1 MDDELQHGKYDPHR
15 LIFHM
20 CLVGVSICAI
30 GISISLI
37 AFFQQLGWDIF
48 TLHVDALG
56 DYLRSPLAFL
66 FNVCLMLAGACF
78 VLAMYGLHLVRYDR
92 ITSLLA
98 ASGALCGI
106 TVMLL
111 GAYPFNDQPIHYMI
125 MTGFICTSM
134 LMFGVLFIY
143 HFSRPHLCPGFL
155 GVISFMGI
163 IASILLLWEWELE
176 PNRTSTLCQN
186 VGFCYLAF
194 LMWLHTFLTML
205 VAFGLAIMAR
215 RLVAATAH

>member
-1 MDDELQHGKYDPHR
+1 MTMDDEIQHGKYDPHR

-20 CLVGVSICAI
+20 CLVGVSICVI

-37 AFFQQLGWDIF
+37 AFFQQLGWGIF
-48 TLHVDALG
+48 GLHVDALG

-66 FNVCLMLAGACF
+66 YNVCLLLAGACF

-92 ITSLLA
+92 FTSLLA

-106 TVMLL
+106 SVMLL
-111 GAYPFNDQPIHYMI
+111 GAYPFNDQPIHYMVVI
-125 MTGFICTSM
+125 GFICTSM

-143 HFSRPHLCPGFL
+143 RFSRPQLCPGFL
-155 GVISFMGI
+155 GVISLLGI
-163 IASILLLWEWELE
+163 IASILVLWELE
-176 PNRTSTLCQN
+176 PNRSSTLCAD

-194 LMWLHTFLTML
+194 LMWSHTFLTML
-205 VAFGLAIMAR
+205 VAVGLALMAR
-215 RLVAATAH
+215 RLVAAAAD